1 MFAKCLKTRQFLIIK
16 VAWFKISNTDCLGV
30 KYKLKTFNNF
40 GYFRIQV
47 GNRCQVALKGK
58 GNQRGV
64 VKFVG
69 ETEFKEG
76 LVWVGIQLD
85 EPYGK
90 NNGSVG
96 GKAYFECPANYG
108 VFAKPETVEVG
119 DFPEE
124 DELDFS
130 EDEI

>member
-1 MFAKCLKTRQFLIIK
+1 M
-16 VAWFKISNTDCLGV
+16 
-30 KYKLKTFNNF
+30 
-40 GYFRIQV
+40 
-47 GNRCQVALKGK
+47 KGK
-58 GNQRGV
+58 GNQRGT

-90 NNGSVG
+90 NDGSVG
-96 GKAYFECPANYG
+96 GKSYFQCPANYG

>member
-1 MFAKCLKTRQFLIIK
+1 M
-16 VAWFKISNTDCLGV
+16 
-30 KYKLKTFNNF
+30 
-40 GYFRIQV
+40 
-47 GNRCQVALKGK
+47 
-58 GNQRGV
+58 
-64 VKFVG
+64 KFVG

-90 NNGSVG
+90 NDGSVG
-96 GKAYFECPANYG
+96 GKSYFQCPANYG

-124 DELDFS
+124 DDLDFS